1 MMHKN
6 YRYNRSTKKFG
17 KGGSNYQSK
26 GEVWESGKPKNPK
39 LSQTIAATVGSAL
52 GGIGAALSIPN
63 YKRQAL
69 KAAKKGD
76 FTTAQDLASQ
86 IKRDPKALKVK
97 RKITSMENQAG
108 SADFKRRGGTKR
120 RRK

>member
-1 MMHKN
+1 MIHKN
-6 YRYNRSTKKFG
+6 YRYNRSTKNFQ
-17 KGGSNYQSK
+17 KGGSKLTKYQ
-26 GEVWESGKPKNPK
+26 GEVSQTGPKNPK
-39 LSQTIAATVGSAL
+39 LSQNIATSVASLL
-52 GGIGAALSIPN
+52 GGIGAAVSIPN

-86 IKRDPKALKVK
+86 IKRAPKALKVK
-97 RKITSMENQAG
+97 KKITSMENQAG

>member
-1 MMHKN
+1 MNKN
-6 YRYNRSTKKFG
+6 YRYNRSTKNFQE
-17 KGGSNYQSK
+17 GGQNWK
-26 GEVWESGKPKNPK
+26 TGKPKNPK
-39 LSQTIAATVGSAL
+39 LSQTIAATVGSVL
-52 GGIGAALSIPN
+52 GGIGTALSIPN

-86 IKRDPKALKVK
+86 IKSDPKALKVK
-97 RKITSMENQAG
+97 RKITSIENQAG